1 MNLLISYGTRPEWLK
16 IKPLI
21 KELARHNVKFK
32 TLFTG
37 QHKDIVNTKADFNL
51 EISNFSKNRLNNITS
66 SILNYGDD
74 IFEDITHIIVHG
86 DTTSAM
92 SIAVNAFHRKIKII
106 HLEAGL
112 RTYDLDNPYPEEF
125 NRQIISKIA
134 DINLCPTENNFKNLK
149 KEGVA
154 GKCYIVGNTALDNL
168 LIYKNQCEYQDKVLI
183 TLHRRENHATIAEW
197 FTEINKLADTYK
209 NIEFILPLHP
219 NPSVQKHKK
228 LLNSVSVTDPLQH
241 EDMIKILT
249 KTKLVI
255 TDSGGLQEES
265 SFFNKKSIIC
275 RKISERAECEGIHSF
290 LCDNPSKLL
299 FLFDRLIYNYYINC
313 KSPFGDGESSKKII
327 KILLSL

>member
-21 KELARHNVKFK
+21 EELTKHNVKFK

-37 QHKDIVNTKADFNL
+37 QHENIVNTKADFNL

-66 SILNYGDD
+66 SILNYEDD
-74 IFEDITHIIVHG
+74 IFKDITHILVHG

-92 SIAVNAFHRKIKII
+92 SIAINAFHRKIKII

-134 DINLCPTENNFKNLK
+134 DINLCPTENNLKNLK

-154 GKCYIVGNTALDNL
+154 GKCYVVGNTALDNL

-183 TLHRRENHATIAEW
+183 TLHRRENHTTIAEW

-228 LLNSVSVTDPLQH
+228 LLTSVNVTDPLQH
-241 EDMIKILT
+241 EDMIKILV

-265 SFFNKKSIIC
+265 SFLNKKSIIC
-275 RKISERAECEGIHSF
+275 RKISERSESEGVHSF
-290 LCDNPSKLL
+290 LCDNPLKL
-299 FLFDRLIYNYYINC
+299 FSLFDRLIDYYYIDSRC
-313 KSPFGDGESSKKII
+313 PFGNGESSKQIYG
-327 KILLSL
+327 ILYD